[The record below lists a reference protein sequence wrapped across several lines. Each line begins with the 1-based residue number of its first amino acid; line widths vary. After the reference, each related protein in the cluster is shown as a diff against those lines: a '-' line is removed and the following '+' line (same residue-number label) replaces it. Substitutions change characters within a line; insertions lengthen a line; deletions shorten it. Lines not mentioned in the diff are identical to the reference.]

1 MGFSEAIS
9 SFWTN
14 YVTFRGRAR
23 RSEYW
28 FAALFLVLASLAAS
42 ILDVALFSD
51 QLGEFLEDTGGLGI
65 IGALWALAVFLPSLS
80 LFIRRLHDTNRSG
93 WWVLIGLIPFAG
105 AIVLLVFALLDSDP
119 GENRFGPSPK
129 G

>member
-1 MGFSEAIS
+1 VGFSEAIS

-23 RSEYW
+23 RLEYW
-28 FAALFLVLASLAAS
+28 FVALFLFLATLGAT
-42 ILDVALFSD
+42 ILDIAIFSD
-51 QLGEFLEDTGGLGI
+51 ALGEFLEDSGGLGV
-65 IGALWALAVFLPSLS
+65 IGALLTLAVFLPSLS
-80 LFIRRLHDTNRSG
+80 LLVRRLHDTNRSG
-93 WWVLIGLIPFAG
+93 WWVLIGLIPLAG
-105 AIVLLVFALLDSDP
+105 AIVLFVFVLLDSDP

>member
-1 MGFSEAIS
+1 VGFSDAIS
-9 SFWTN
+9 SFWAN
-14 YVTFRGRAR
+14 YVMFRGRAR

-65 IGALWALAVFLPSLS
+65 IGALLTLAAFLPSLS
-80 LFIRRLHDTNRSG
+80 LLIRRLHDTNRSG

>member
-1 MGFSEAIS
+1 MGFSDAIS
-9 SFWTN
+9 SFWSN
-14 YVTFRGRAR
+14 YVIFRGRAR

-28 FAALFLVLASLAAS
+28 FAVLFLVLASLATS

-51 QLGEFLEDTGGLGI
+51 QLGEILEDTGGLGV

-80 LFIRRLHDTNRSG
+80 LLIRRLHDTNRSG
-93 WWVLIGLIPFAG
+93 WWVLIGLIPLAG
-105 AIVLLVFALLDSDP
+105 AIVLFVFALFDSDP

>member
-1 MGFSEAIS
+1 VGFSEAIS

>member
-1 MGFSEAIS
+1 M
-9 SFWTN
+9 
-14 YVTFRGRAR
+14 FRGRAR

-28 FAALFLVLASLAAS
+28 FAALFLFLASLAAT

-65 IGALWALAVFLPSLS
+65 IGALLTLAAFLPSLS
-80 LFIRRLHDTNRSG
+80 ILIRRLHDTNRSG
-93 WWVLIGLIPFAG
+93 WWVLIGLIPLAG
-105 AIVLLVFALLDSDP
+105 AIVLFVFVLLDSDP

>member
-1 MGFSEAIS
+1 M
-9 SFWTN
+9 
-14 YVTFRGRAR
+14 FRGRAR